1 MVKAFWLVLVDLYHF
16 VLGRESVVLR
26 SQPLRI
32 ASTAPAPSFTIAPV
46 TSTRQLLHTVP
57 SPVLLPPVVVEPV
70 ASSFDSSTEHFLTGV
85 HYVAEVRTP
94 LLRSPYQEFDGVLG
108 LLRYGSTV
116 TVESYSG
123 RYARVLSKVGAGW
136 VPKDALA
143 IDRTDVFPVFVAGEQ
158 YAADHVATHQIRLH
172 INDAFNAAELVLPLQ
187 AVEYITYRLLC
198 DNRTIAWP
206 AERPRI
212 PGKWQSILKG
222 QSGIHI
228 GIQPLSDSIME
239 YFNDDGEG
247 VLAYV
252 ERVTPDNNIV
262 CTTVGQTEAGVYDSL
277 LLTEAAWRELR
288 PVFIEI
294 L

>member
-1 MVKAFWLVLVDLYHF
+1 MVKAFWLVLIDLYHF
-16 VLGRESVVLR
+16 VLGRESTVAR
-26 SQPLRI
+26 SQPLHI
-32 ASTAPAPSFTIAPV
+32 APTTPVASFTMAPVAPA
-46 TSTRQLLHTVP
+46 RQLLQTVQ
-57 SPVLLPPVVVEPV
+57 SPVLLPPVATKPPET
-70 ASSFDSSTEHFLTGV
+70 SSDNTTEHFLTGV
-85 HYVAEVRTP
+85 HYVAEVHTP
-94 LLRSPYQEFDGVLG
+94 LMRSPYQEFDGVLG
-108 LLRYGSTV
+108 FLRYGSTV
-116 TVESYSG
+116 TIESYSG
-123 RYARVLSKVGAGW
+123 RYARVLSIIGAGW
-136 VPKDALA
+136 VQKDALVV
-143 IDRTDVFPVFVAGEQ
+143 DRTDVFPVFVAGEQ
-158 YAADHVATHQIRLH
+158 YAADHIVTRQIRLH
-172 INDAFNAAELVLPLQ
+172 INDAFNASELVLPLQ
-187 AVEYITYRLLC
+187 AVEYIAYRLLC

-206 AERPRI
+206 AERPRV

-239 YFNDDGEG
+239 YFNDEGEG

-262 CTTVGQTEAGVYDSL
+262 CTAVGRTEAGVYDSL